1 MKTII
6 AKYLK
11 HYTTGES
18 RWDLDQLGINLNDV
32 EDYEIKW
39 DKLTVYFKD
48 EDRDNERYLP
58 TQAVEVYDEDNGH
71 EWIKH
76 PVKILEAAE

>member
-1 MKTII
+1 MTTII
-6 AKYLK
+6 ATYPKR
-11 HYTTGES
+11 HTTGES
-18 RWDLDQLGINLNDV
+18 RWDLNQLGINLNDV

-39 DKLTVYFKD
+39 DRLTVYFKD
-48 EDRDNERYLP
+48 EDREEEQYSP
-58 TQAVEVYDEDNGH
+58 TSAVAVFDEDNGH